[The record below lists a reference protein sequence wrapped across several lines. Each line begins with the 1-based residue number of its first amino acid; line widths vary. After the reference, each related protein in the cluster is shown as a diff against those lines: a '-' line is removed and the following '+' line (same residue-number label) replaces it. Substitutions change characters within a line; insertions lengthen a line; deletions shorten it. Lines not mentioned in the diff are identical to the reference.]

1 MLLWAKKR
9 VIWRFF
15 EDLCFVRFCDEIKFE
30 NLKKSPRKH
39 QEGGILEDSYSHEK
53 FI

>member
-1 MLLWAKKR
+1 VGQKK
-9 VIWRFF
+9 VNLAFF
-15 EDLCFVRFCDEIKFE
+15 EDLCFVRFYDEINFE